1 MHFKKIIPVTLT
13 LALLAAISGCAKKPR
28 RPNPI
33 DTIMGSGGSAYGTAG
48 SDQINPTAF
57 GDGGFA
63 DASEAIAS
71 RGSNGAGGNP
81 MDTAERGVLA
91 ESDVYFD
98 FDSASI
104 KPSERA
110 KLADAADY
118 LRLNSR
124 AKIVLEGHCDW
135 RGTSEYNLALGDRR
149 AKSVQRYLETLGVS
163 PDRITTL
170 SKGDLNA
177 TKGASEAQMGRERK
191 TEILVSR

>member
-13 LALLAAISGCAKKPR
+13 LSILVVFSGCAKKPR

-33 DTIMGSGGSAYGTAG
+33 DTITGSGSSSGAG
-48 SDQINPTAF
+48 YDQVNPTGF
-57 GDGGFA
+57 DGIGGFL
-63 DASEAIAS
+63 DSSEAISS
-71 RGSNGAGGNP
+71 RNDNGNP
-81 MDTAERGVLA
+81 NENAERGVLA
-91 ESDVYFD
+91 DSEIYFD

-104 KPSERA
+104 KPAERA

-124 AKIVLEGHCDW
+124 AKFVLEGHCDW

-149 AKSVQRYLETLGVS
+149 AKSVQRYLETLGVA

-177 TKGASEAQMGRERK
+177 TKGASEGQMARERK
-191 TEILVSR
+191 TEILVQR